1 MHKKLKTLSLRAG
14 VIPAR
19 LLQSRARPAGYVEAG
34 TEIKISV
41 RLAAPLP
48 ECPRGAFARMVVFC
62 RYVRARRNVWFFGV
76 VIGRWSLSF
85 LVIAD
90 FCGLSVPVV
99 MTIRV

>member
-19 LLQSRARPAGYVEAG
+19 VPQSRARPAGYVEAG

-62 RYVRARRNVWFFGV
+62 RYVCIERARLVFVDRAQYELVWMFD
-76 VIGRWSLSF
+76 GRWALSL
-85 LVIAD
+85 VG
-90 FCGLSVPVV
+90 C
-99 MTIRV
+99 R